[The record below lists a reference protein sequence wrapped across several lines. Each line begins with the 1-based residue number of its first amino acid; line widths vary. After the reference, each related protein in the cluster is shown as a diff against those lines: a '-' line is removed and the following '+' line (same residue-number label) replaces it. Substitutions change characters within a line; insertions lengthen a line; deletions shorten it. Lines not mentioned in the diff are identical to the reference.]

1 MFIDLLIHFMEANIQ
16 IQQTMTSLEIAELTG
31 KQHKN
36 LMRDIRN
43 MEPAWEKVNGLK
55 FELIDYKDPRGRL
68 KPCYLLTKTETLY
81 FFRDRIE
88 AAFRSR
94 NYVGNNERRR
104 MGKNDTIYE
113 RLDFDF
119 GFEMALQHSVRANGA
134 SVTRNQVVNIVI
146 VMIVI
151 KSF

>member
-1 MFIDLLIHFMEANIQ
+1 
-16 IQQTMTSLEIAELTG
+16 MTSLEIAELTG

-134 SVTRNQVVNIVI
+134 SVTRNQVHQMLKNWMKQGLNVRTESGQYR
-146 VMIVI
+146 
-151 KSF
+151 KLQQ

>member
-1 MFIDLLIHFMEANIQ
+1 
-16 IQQTMTSLEIAELTG
+16 MTSLEIAELTG

-134 SVTRNQVVNIVI
+134 SVTRNQVHQMLYAAILIQYANETHQD
-146 VMIVI
+146 
-151 KSF
+151 FDELLLNA

>member
-1 MFIDLLIHFMEANIQ
+1 MEANIQ